1 MVNIKKTRFLAI
13 DTVSKELLDTVS
25 LENTRFFF
33 MITIDKT
40 RFLIWA
46 I

>member
-1 MVNIKKTRFLAI
+1 MVNTYRKKTRFLDI
-13 DTVSKELLDTVS
+13 VGKEFLDTVS
-25 LENTRFFF
+25 LENTRFFY